1 MEGEGKMTSRSQH
14 MGGVLWT
21 KKKNSQKEEE
31 IIKRS
36 KDRDLGKANVL
47 QISSSLLTIAWCR
60 RNQSAQY

>member
-47 QISSSLLTIAWCR
+47 QISSSLLTIAW
-60 RNQSAQY
+60 